1 MILKKKNKYLV
12 NSLMFL
18 FLIFIFIVILNFISP
33 NNILISSLKSFVP
46 ESIKTPIKEKILHLR
61 KQEMYKNF
69 YYENK
74 DQLRYLSNRVNKL
87 EVNKGLINERIFPD
101 TQFLNLFYEETFLN
115 LDITQEDK
123 NTSPFY
129 IIILKEKILVITK
142 YGKFFLT
149 NLNELQKKKILE
161 INMSFSK
168 IFDAKIFKDELYIST
183 QKNDELKNCVV
194 RAVYKAKINNE
205 KLNFENFYSHS
216 ECGQSDNGGIMYFDA
231 NNQSLIISVP
241 DDKIRTKGKYDNPT
255 SFLRVN
261 LNNKK
266 FQEISKGHRN
276 PQGLFIT
283 ENNIII
289 STEHGPRGGDEINNI
304 KEGKN
309 YGWPIS
315 SYGEKYKDI
324 FKNDKEF
331 DYKKE
336 HKTNGFEEPIFA
348 FVPSIGISQIIKVP
362 NDFSFRWKDSFLIT
376 SLKARSIFRVNF
388 DKSFSKVIFIEKIYV
403 GKRIRDIE
411 YLKDIKS
418 FVLALEDDGGYIGI
432 IKIK

>member
-1 MILKKKNKYLV
+1 MIFKKKNKYLV

-18 FLIFIFIVILNFISP
+18 FLIFLFIVTLNFISP

-46 ESIKTPIKEKILHLR
+46 ESIKTPIKEKILYFR
-61 KQEMYKNF
+61 KHEMYENF

-74 DQLRYLSNRVNKL
+74 DQLIYLSNRVNKL

-101 TQFLNLFYEETFLN
+101 TQFLNLIYEETFLN

-129 IIILKEKILVITK
+129 IINLKEKILIITK

-149 NLNELQKKKILE
+149 NLEELQKKKILE
-161 INMSFSK
+161 INMPFSK

-183 QKNDELKNCVV
+183 QKNDQLKNCLV
-194 RAVYKAKINNE
+194 RAVYKAKINNK
-205 KLNFENFYSHS
+205 KLNFENFYEHS
-216 ECGQSDNGGIMYFDA
+216 ECGSSDNGGIMYFDA

-241 DDKIRTKGKYDNPT
+241 DNKIKTKGKYDFPT
-255 SFLRVN
+255 SFFRVN

-266 FQEISKGHRN
+266 FQELSKGHRN

-348 FVPSIGISQIIKVP
+348 FVPSIGISQIIKV
-362 NDFSFRWKDSFLIT
+362 
-376 SLKARSIFRVNF
+376 
-388 DKSFSKVIFIEKIYV
+388 E
-403 GKRIRDIE
+403 
-411 YLKDIKS
+411 
-418 FVLALEDDGGYIGI
+418 
-432 IKIK
+432 